1 MVVPGGVEGEV
12 AEEFAGGGVDD
23 AYIEV
28 CDEDDDVGSGVFS
41 SDADVMQPAVVAQR
55 DLAGGVDAVV
65 ADPVVDVAV
74 GVGGHGF
81 GAGLVDGCW
90 GGPVWE

>member
-1 MVVPGGVEGEV
+1 MVAPGGVEGEV

-41 SDADVMQPAVVAQR
+41 ADADVVQAAVVAQR

-65 ADPVVDVAV
+65 AGPVVRRRLCRDSGRRAWDT
-74 GVGGHGF
+74 HPF
-81 GAGLVDGCW
+81 DT
-90 GGPVWE
+90 P